1 MANATN
7 AIERNEEP
15 EIAVRLSVSNPLRP
29 QHAFAEWLG
38 RLQLRRPGLEN
49 EPITISGSSSQS
61 RSFCYVDD
69 LIDGLTRLMNEEATS
84 TKPQSWQHYR
94 GSNSRT
100 GPPYHFSRR
109 ISQGSN
115 SSPCQRTSRQRCP
128 RYRPPRGRARQLLY
142 CSPQVQGEARQTTA
156 YFDARRHPCCC
167 ARCAASPWPTPSCH
181 CQLWHVAP
189 QAAEARALLRIS
201 ARRVKIAFSSACGV
215 IPKWRLVAAR
225 PLRPRFSR
233 LTRRAAP
240 RQTGGTTHA
249 PRETNP
255 GNSRGPRI
263 RRLDGAGCRPERL
276 KARARIPHQA
286 LKLENPG

>member
-128 RYRPPRGRARQLLY
+128 RYRPPQGPRQATPLLL
-142 CSPQVQGEARQTTA
+142 TA
-156 YFDARRHPCCC
+156 GARRGSANHRLFRCPEASVLLC
-167 ARCAASPWPTPSCH
+167 ALRRIALADTQLPLPAVARSSSSC
-181 CQLWHVAP
+181 
-189 QAAEARALLRIS
+189 
-201 ARRVKIAFSSACGV
+201 
-215 IPKWRLVAAR
+215 
-225 PLRPRFSR
+225 
-233 LTRRAAP
+233 
-240 RQTGGTTHA
+240 
-249 PRETNP
+249 
-255 GNSRGPRI
+255 
-263 RRLDGAGCRPERL
+263 
-276 KARARIPHQA
+276 
-286 LKLENPG
+286 